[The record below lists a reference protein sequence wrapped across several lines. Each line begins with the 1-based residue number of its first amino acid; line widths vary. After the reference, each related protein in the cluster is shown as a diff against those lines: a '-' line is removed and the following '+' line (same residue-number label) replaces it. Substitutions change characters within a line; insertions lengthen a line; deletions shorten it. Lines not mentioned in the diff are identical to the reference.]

1 MNWGYKIMIV
11 YAVFVAG
18 MLFLAFKSSKQNI
31 ELVTEDYYA
40 KELVYQQKIDETKRA
55 DGLSEHVRIGMTGQ
69 QLNICFPQDFLGQP
83 ITGEVVLYC
92 PADEKKDMRVPFSV
106 TDSTINIPVPANY
119 HGLNY
124 IKINW
129 SVAGVKYYCEQK
141 LMIQ

>member
-1 MNWGYKIMIV
+1 MNWGHKIILV

-55 DGLSEHVRIGMTGQ
+55 ELLSAPVSVTITQHELSIR
-69 QLNICFPQDFLGQP
+69 FPKDFLGKP
-83 ITGEVVLYC
+83 ISGEATIYC
-92 PADEKKDMRVPFSV
+92 PSDEKKDMRQPFNVMDNALMIS
-106 TDSTINIPVPANY
+106 IPANY

-124 IKINW
+124 VKLNW
-129 SVAGVKYYCEQK
+129 SVAGVNYYCERK
-141 LMIQ
+141 LIIQ